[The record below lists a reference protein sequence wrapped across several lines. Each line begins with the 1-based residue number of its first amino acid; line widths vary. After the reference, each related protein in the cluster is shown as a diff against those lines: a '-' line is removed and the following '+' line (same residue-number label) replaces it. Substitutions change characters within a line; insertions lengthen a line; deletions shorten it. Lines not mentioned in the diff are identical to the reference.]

1 MKAKHDDKAGT
12 EDDVAI
18 SLNKGETEVEEV
30 VVNIEMGTNGPLAKG
45 RDAVEVAVGTEV
57 GANVT
62 LGKSRD
68 EVEVAVETAV
78 CANVSLDKS

>member
-1 MKAKHDDKAGT
+1 MKAKHDDEAGT

-30 VVNIEMGTNGPLAKG
+30 VVNIEMG
-45 RDAVEVAVGTEV
+45 
-57 GANVT
+57 ANVT

-68 EVEVAVETAV
+68 EVEVAVETEV

>member
-1 MKAKHDDKAGT
+1 MKAKHDDEAGT

-30 VVNIEMGTNGPLAKG
+30 VVNIEMGPLAKG
-45 RDAVEVAVGTEV
+45 RDVVKVAVGTEV

-68 EVEVAVETAV
+68 EVEVAVETEV